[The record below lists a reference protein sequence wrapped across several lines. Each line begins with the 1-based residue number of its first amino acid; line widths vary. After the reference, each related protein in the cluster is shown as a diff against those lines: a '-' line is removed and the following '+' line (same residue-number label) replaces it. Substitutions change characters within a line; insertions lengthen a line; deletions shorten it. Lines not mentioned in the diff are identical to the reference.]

1 MTLDQPQS
9 YWNSVF
15 LFGSLKYL
23 WVSRVQ
29 AVEKQ
34 FLARVAATGNSQVH
48 WMLNPR
54 TSCTKTLAFP
64 WRFAMRCH
72 GSERCAQRRA
82 SYGLPLTALGGALFG
97 TSIGYCRFGSLR
109 PPNPIRL
116 GTTLWI
122 GRLQQGSLRCETCIS
137 SGFHVGF
144 QKTKSDACLQLPLF
158 SGQDGLLVMSN
169 MIIICKISQCQ
180 LINHD
185 ASKWFLPHVCIV
197 MAVHSYKWDEI
208 SHTTEVI

>member
-1 MTLDQPQS
+1 MIVLRLYSSQHCDA
-9 YWNSVF
+9 
-15 LFGSLKYL
+15 GSTPIILELNVSFWESEIL

-64 WRFAMRCH
+64 WRSAMRCH

-82 SYGLPLTALGGALFG
+82 SYGLPLTALGDAIFG

-116 GTTLWI
+116 GATLWI
-122 GRLQQGSLRCETCIS
+122 GRLQQGSLDVKPAFLRGSMLDFRRPSLMHAFNSLCFLVKMAFWRCPI
-137 SGFHVGF
+137 
-144 QKTKSDACLQLPLF
+144 
-158 SGQDGLLVMSN
+158 
-169 MIIICKISQCQ
+169 
-180 LINHD
+180 
-185 ASKWFLPHVCIV
+185 
-197 MAVHSYKWDEI
+197 
-208 SHTTEVI
+208 